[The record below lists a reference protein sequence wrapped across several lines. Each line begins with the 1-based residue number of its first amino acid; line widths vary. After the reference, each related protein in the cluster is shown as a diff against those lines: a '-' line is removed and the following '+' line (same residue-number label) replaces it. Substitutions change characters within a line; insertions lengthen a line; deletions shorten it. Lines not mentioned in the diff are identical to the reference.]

1 LLSNWQKSFNNVLKY
16 EGGYVNDPLDMGGET
31 NMGIT
36 KNTLTKAKNEGI
48 VRPEVTVRT
57 LTKDDASKIYKAYYW
72 DKMGCDDYEI
82 PIDHII
88 FDTVVN
94 HGIKGGSRII
104 QRAINSMNI
113 DGIKLVTD
121 GIFGKLSREAVD
133 RICALGNTLNF
144 GKMILIKRKSY
155 YDDIIANKPS
165 QAKFRRGWYN
175 RINNLAKDCG
185 IDFKVV

>member
-1 LLSNWQKSFNNVLKY
+1 MLSNWQKSFNSVIKY
-16 EGGYVNDPLDMGGET
+16 EGGYVNDPLDIGGET

-36 KNTLTKAKNEGI
+36 KSTLTKAKDEGI
-48 VRPEVTVRT
+48 VGPDVKIRT

-94 HGIKGGSRII
+94 HGIKGGSRLV
-104 QRAINSMNI
+104 QRAVNSMGI
-113 DGIKLVTD
+113 DGLTLVTD

-133 RICALGNTLNF
+133 RVCSLVDVKNF

-175 RINNLAKDCG
+175 RINNLAKDCD
-185 IDFKVV
+185 IEWTA

>member
-1 LLSNWQKSFNNVLKY
+1 MLSNWDKAFNSVLKY

-36 KNTLTKAKNEGI
+36 KNTLIKAQNEGI
-48 VRPEVTVRT
+48 IDRNVTVRT
-57 LTKDDASKIYKAYYW
+57 LKKSDAQKIYKAYYW
-72 DKMGCDDYEI
+72 DKMYCDDYET

-88 FDTVVN
+88 FDSVVN
-94 HGIKGGSRII
+94 HGIKGGSRIV
-104 QRAINSMNI
+104 QRAVNSMGI
-113 DGIKLVTD
+113 DGLTLVTD

-133 RICALGNTLNF
+133 RVCSLVDVKNF

-185 IDFKVV
+185 IDWRC